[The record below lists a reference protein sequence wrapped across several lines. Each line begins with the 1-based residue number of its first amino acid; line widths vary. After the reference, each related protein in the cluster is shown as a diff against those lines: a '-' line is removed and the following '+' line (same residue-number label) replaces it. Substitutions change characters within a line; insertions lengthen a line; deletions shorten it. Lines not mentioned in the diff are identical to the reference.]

1 MGLKASAIVSHKLA
15 LVKLT
20 VSLFQSMKR
29 EGAFPLPGYQFI
41 TKIQWENL
49 QNILHIAA
57 Q

>member
-1 MGLKASAIVSHKLA
+1 MGLKASAIVSHQPA